1 MTDSVRHQIGDCTLH
16 QQTVSQDFCISG
28 HFQNDALV
36 FSDQRQIV
44 SYPIRFVSDRYVSNM
59 TGF

>member
-28 HFQNDALV
+28 HLQNDALV
-36 FSDQRQIV
+36 FSDQR
-44 SYPIRFVSDRYVSNM
+44 
-59 TGF
+59 